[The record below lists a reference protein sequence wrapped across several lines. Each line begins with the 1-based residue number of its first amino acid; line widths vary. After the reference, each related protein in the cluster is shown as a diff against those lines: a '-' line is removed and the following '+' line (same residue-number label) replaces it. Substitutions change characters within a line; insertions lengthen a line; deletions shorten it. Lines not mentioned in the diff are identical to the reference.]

1 MNLLGA
7 FFRPGGLTT
16 LGLFVV
22 CFGAGGGLTSP
33 GTKLNSGNSFG
44 ST

>member
-1 MNLLGA
+1 MYKMYLLGIFLGPA
-7 FFRPGGLTT
+7 GFGT

-33 GTKLNSGNSFG
+33 GT
-44 ST
+44 